1 MVVKIL
7 LIFGIVVG
15 MYAIFN
21 NIGGVIS
28 AFSIKDSTLMVAKI
42 LQSGLPVIAGA
53 VIVWVSALN
62 LYDMIFKKEEKES
75 SGK

>member
-28 AFSIKDSTLMVAKI
+28 AFSIKDSTLMVAKM
-42 LQSGLPVIAGA
+42 LQSGLPVIAGV

-75 SGK
+75 SEK